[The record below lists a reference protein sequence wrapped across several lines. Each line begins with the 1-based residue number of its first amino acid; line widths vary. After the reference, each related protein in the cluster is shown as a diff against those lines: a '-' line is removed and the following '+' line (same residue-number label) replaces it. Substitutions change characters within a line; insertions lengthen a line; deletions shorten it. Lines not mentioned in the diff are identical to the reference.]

1 MFRKLYTRCVLFIV
15 VIVCV
20 SFEAAECV
28 NSFEKGHV
36 WEGVHDIFFF
46 RSWAF
51 GE

>member
-1 MFRKLYTRCVLFIV
+1 MVIV

-36 WEGVHDIFFF
+36 WEGVRDIFFF
-46 RSWAF
+46 VMGIR
-51 GE
+51 